1 MRRVTF
7 AMLIAAALALSLP
20 ALASAHPLGN
30 FTINHYAGIRVEPER
45 VVLDVVIDEAEIP
58 TFQERIRI
66 DRDGDGTV
74 SASETETER
83 LAACPTLAASLD
95 LTVGGARLPLTTAEA
110 GLSFPAGAA
119 GLQTMRLVCVYSAV
133 LSAPLG
139 SGTPIGFQDTSHA
152 ERIGWREVVVTGS
165 GVTLAALGLAMAT
178 VSDRLRAYPQD
189 LLSQPLDVRVATFTA
204 STGGPTLPPLSVP
217 DAVPVSGAAPLYAA
231 TPAGD
236 PSSPAGNAATGAG
249 AVPNGVTELPAE
261 LAAALQAHDLT
272 PPLMALAL
280 LIALGLGALHAVTP
294 GHGKTIMAA
303 YLVGTR
309 GNVPQAL
316 GLGATVAVS
325 HTLGVL
331 ALGLLTVAAS
341 SVFPTERLFP
351 ILTIISGTLVL
362 GIGGWL
368 LLSLALQLR
377 GRRAVERDHARA
389 HAAAHEAGVDHDHD
403 HEHEHGDDPD
413 ADAQVAGWHSH
424 GGIRHSHLP
433 SPNVGATLRW
443 RGIFALGLAGGLV
456 PSASAILL
464 LLGAVSVGRPA
475 FGLVLIVAFGVGLAL
490 VLVGIGFVLVH
501 ARGRL
506 ERLPRLARDGRFAF
520 GVSLMAACV
529 VLAFGLVITT
539 QALATLRL

>member
-1 MRRVTF
+1 MRRMTF
-7 AMLIAAALALSLP
+7 ATLIAAAFALALPGLT
-20 ALASAHPLGN
+20 LAHPLGN
-30 FTINHYAGIRVEPER
+30 FTINHYSGIRVEPHR

-74 SASETETER
+74 STTEIEAER
-83 LAACPTLAASLD
+83 LAACPLLAQSLQLVVAGRALSLVTSD
-95 LTVGGARLPLTTAEA
+95 A
-110 GLSFPAGAA
+110 GLTFPPGAA
-119 GLQTMRLVCVYSAV
+119 GLQTMRLVCVYSAA
-133 LSAPLG
+133 LAAPLAVG
-139 SGTPIGFQDTSHA
+139 AALSFQDSSHA
-152 ERIGWREVVVTGS
+152 ERIGWREIVVEGS
-165 GVTLAALGLAMAT
+165 GVSLSAPGLST
-178 VSDRLRAYPQD
+178 TSVSDRLRSYPQD
-189 LLSQPLDVRVATFTA
+189 LLTQPLDVRAASFTA
-204 STGGPTLPPLSVP
+204 SPGGPTLTPLPVP
-217 DAVPVSGAAPLYAA
+217 DAAPVPGAAPLYAA

-236 PSSPAGNAATGAG
+236 PSSPAGVNAATGAA

-272 PPLMALAL
+272 PPLIVVAL

-351 ILTIISGTLVL
+351 ILTIVSGALVL
-362 GIGGWL
+362 GIGAWL
-368 LLSLALQLR
+368 LISLGLQLR
-377 GRRAVERDHARA
+377 RRRAVEREHVRA
-389 HAAAHEAGVDHDHD
+389 HAAAHEAGAEHHHDHD
-403 HEHEHGDDPD
+403 RDHD
-413 ADAQVAGWHSH
+413 AEASADEAGFHSH

-433 SPNVGATLRW
+433 TPNVGATLRW

-475 FGLVLIVAFGVGLAL
+475 FGLVLIVAFGVGMAL
-490 VLVGIGFVLVH
+490 VLIGIGFVLVH

-506 ERLPRLARDGRFAF
+506 ERLPRLARDGRFAI
-520 GVSLMAACV
+520 GTSLVAACV
-529 VLAFGLVITT
+529 VLAFGLVLTS
-539 QALATLRL
+539 QALAALRL